1 MSGIMSLLALP
12 ALLVTGC
19 VSVGGEQVAATE
31 SEPSAITS
39 SPRARTT
46 TIPEDYSE
54 QVYRVLLGEI
64 AGRRGFPDVALQ
76 QYLLLSEHSD
86 DPRLSERAV
95 QIGFFSGRYDEVVS
109 AARRWVALDPDSVEA
124 QRSLAVVLVQVGEV
138 DEASRLFLSWLDG
151 KTDDSASFA
160 PVSGVLQRVDDNET
174 ALKILARMRQS
185 LPDWSLIQQAYALR
199 ALRAGELEQAQ
210 AAVDEALG
218 LKPQWNQALLLK
230 SRILIR
236 EGETEAAVALLSE
249 ALGRQPDDS
258 MLGLGYARL
267 LVQESRTDDARQVL
281 ENLAEA
287 QPDDGDVLFAA
298 GVLATQAGDLD
309 AARGYFQG
317 AVDKGQ
323 ARPDAY
329 YELGRVY
336 ERQGDEDQALEWYRK
351 VRSGQ
356 RVLDAQVRIGGIL
369 VRSGKVEQAARHFEM
384 LRRES
389 PQLSVRL
396 YLAEA
401 EAFSDA
407 GDQDRGLAI
416 YNRALREHPEDHDL
430 LYARAL
436 LAESLDDLDSLEND
450 LRLILAT
457 DPDNAHALNALGYTL
472 ADRTERYD
480 EARGYIER
488 ALELM
493 PDDAAI
499 LDSMGWVLYRLGQYE
514 EAVGFLRR
522 SYDLNP
528 DEEIAAHLGEVL
540 WVSGDRDQAMDVWN
554 TELHRVETA
563 PRVRQTMQRFGI

>member
-230 SRILIR
+230 SRILVR
-236 EGETEAAVALLSE
+236 EGETEAAVVLLSE

>member
-64 AGRRGFPDVALQ
+64 AGRRGFPEVALQ

-230 SRILIR
+230 SRILVR
-236 EGETEAAVALLSE
+236 EGETEAAVVLLSE